1 MKNHTRFFRYLA
13 YTLEIFVLFL
23 LESTPNLIPELW
35 GIKPTLLI
43 PAALMIALFEK
54 ETTAMWFGV
63 VCGLLADFSHSTV
76 LGFFALLLAVSG
88 YVFSELV
95 TNLFKTN
102 LFTAL
107 LLGAAAVTAIFL
119 LQWFFFYVCAG
130 HGQVFYALWR
140 HYLPRALYTAVTLPV
155 AYYFNRALA
164 VLLHERF

>member
-1 MKNHTRFFRYLA
+1 MKNHARFFRYLA
-13 YTLEIFVLFL
+13 YTLEILVLFL
-23 LESTPNLIPELW
+23 LQETPHLIPDLW
-35 GIKPTLLI
+35 GIRPTLLI

-76 LGFFALLLAVSG
+76 MGFFALLLAVGG
-88 YVFSELV
+88 YVFSALV

-102 LFTAL
+102 LLTAL
-107 LLGAAAVTAIFL
+107 LLGATAILSIYL

-130 HGQVFYALWR
+130 HGQVFYALVR
-140 HYLPRALYTAVTLPV
+140 HFLPRALYTAIALPV

-164 VLLHERF
+164 VLLHERS